1 MNSELKIYHELFS
14 LHYQLAYPEM
24 LWVCPLAKEVLDSP
38 ENTTDTIGSTVA
50 TKLEETFR
58 STVATQIQIPTDS

>member
-1 MNSELKIYHELFS
+1 MRRFYE
-14 LHYQLAYPEM
+14 AYPEM

-50 TKLEETFR
+50 T
-58 STVATQIQIPTDS
+58 QIQIPTDSSENQQEESDFWNVSFSNHMSIP